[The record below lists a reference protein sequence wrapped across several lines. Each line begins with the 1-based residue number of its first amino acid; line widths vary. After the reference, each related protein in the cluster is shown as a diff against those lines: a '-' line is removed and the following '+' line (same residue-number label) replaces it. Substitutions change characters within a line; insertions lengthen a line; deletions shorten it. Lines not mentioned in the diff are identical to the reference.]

1 MHGGKEL
8 PKVFTVFV
16 NNLPQRANQRWLST
30 IFQKFGRVVDVFIPL
45 KRSKWGKKI
54 AFVRFGS
61 LNDANRAILNLNGV
75 FFLDHRIGVNMA
87 RFNPRKEF
95 WRKRESFKG
104 KRIVH
109 EGDVASGNYDAGPAR
124 VKGIERDINQ
134 QKPESQKSY
143 LQVLLDADIGQA
155 KKQESGAEGDNQS
168 LSSQKVVEEEQDAV
182 FCMGRIEE
190 EKLHW
195 LERSFIGRYNGA
207 LDLKNLAEE
216 IKEEV
221 SKSLTVRI
229 FSGDEII
236 ITFDNFEEFQRNRN
250 NGWISF
256 SKWLF
261 NTRVWSEDLI
271 GNRRNIWLACYGV
284 PLHIWNLDTFQE
296 IGSRWGDFIRLDNI
310 TMSPDSFTRG
320 CMQITTSSFSRIDEV
335 VKVKAGNFVYPVLVR
350 EVDPVLIREVAGP
363 CCYEHLEKALQ
374 GIQMVE
380 ENGDH
385 CSFSSSK
392 LNGEDDKS
400 LSIPKGGGSN
410 GITEAGKLNVAESNY
425 GEQDCEFMKMNKALH
440 AANGEEA
447 QSGSP
452 GSNVPVST
460 EDDNEQLLD
469 AVKSKEAMKNQKVH
483 GTESQSLVDN
493 DDGDLVNQDVG
504 SWEEVNSRD
513 NSMNMPILEEVEKAA
528 EMENVAQVG
537 RIEEH
542 GQSGGHGP
550 PSMGKELNVANF
562 IDFAG
567 IVYATVRLK
576 GCIVGCCVL
585 MFGAAFCFGSS
596 GSSVGKENCLHVECV
611 SCKPNASTPKA
622 VSGARTVDTSF
633 EEFLH
638 AFLECQSTH
647 AIREVLSMEEYVGG
661 GGQEAALMFG
671 GPEDTLKGFEGN
683 LASRNSPNLTC
694 APKISALA

>member
-75 FFLDHRIGVNMA
+75 FFLDHKIGVNMA

-104 KRIVH
+104 KGIVH
-109 EGDVASGNYDAGPAR
+109 EGDVASGNYEPGPAR

-134 QKPESQKSY
+134 QKPECQKSY
-143 LQVLLDADIGQA
+143 LQVLLDAEIGQA
-155 KKQESGAEGDNQS
+155 KKQEFGAEDDNQS
-168 LSSQKVVEEEQDAV
+168 LSSQKVVEEEQDAD

-236 ITFDNFEEFQRNRN
+236 ITFDNFEEFHRNRN

-261 NTRVWSEDLI
+261 YTRVWSEDPI
-271 GNRRNIWLACYGV
+271 RNRRNIWLACYGV

-350 EVDPVLIREVAGP
+350 EVDLDCDFAGP
-363 CCYEHLEKALQ
+363 CCYEHSEKALQ
-374 GIQMVE
+374 GIQMLKGSA

-410 GITEAGKLNVAESNY
+410 GIIEAGKLNVAKSNY

-440 AANGEEA
+440 AANGDEA

-452 GSNVPVST
+452 GSNVPDST
-460 EDDNEQLLD
+460 EDDNEQLID

-493 DDGDLVNQDVG
+493 DD
-504 SWEEVNSRD
+504 
-513 NSMNMPILEEVEKAA
+513 EVEKAA
-528 EMENVAQVG
+528 EMENVAQDG

-550 PSMGKELNVANF
+550 PSMGKELNVANS
-562 IDFAG
+562 IEATGPGPAKRAEKKRRRIRMETREASLCQGSDFVVDAASAG
-567 IVYATVRLK
+567 IS
-576 GCIVGCCVL
+576 C
-585 MFGAAFCFGSS
+585 GSELGIKDS
-596 GSSVGKENCLHVECV
+596 DVEAEQTWGV
-611 SCKPNASTPKA
+611 SELLGIRFEEKKRA
-622 VSGARTVDTSF
+622 VSKVIAKWKPDIVFSQETKLRVVDLKVLCKLWSVSSCCF
-633 EEFLH
+633 EHAESEGSAGGLITIWDREFFSWETKFFSSR
-638 AFLECQSTH
+638 AM
-647 AIREVLSMEEYVGG
+647 VLVILCRSY
-661 GGQEAALMFG
+661 
-671 GPEDTLKGFEGN
+671 
-683 LASRNSPNLTC
+683 S
-694 APKISALA
+694 